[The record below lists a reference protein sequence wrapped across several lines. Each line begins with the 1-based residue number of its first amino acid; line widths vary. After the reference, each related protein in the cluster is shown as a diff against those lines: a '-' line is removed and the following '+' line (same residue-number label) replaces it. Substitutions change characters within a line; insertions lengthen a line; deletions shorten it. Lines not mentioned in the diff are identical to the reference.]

1 MADRRSEDMGRAL
14 STIREGNMVGLSGDD
29 EATLQELVHEYFVDG
44 YVKSDDS
51 DEESEEEVE
60 GAEALG
66 DQGLPG
72 DLEADV
78 NFFPDQDGGDDDDDV
93 DDDDGD
99 DDDDPP
105 VVNELQRVEHLLGEA
120 AVAEDHDVERQRASD
135 FSCDCSTFEG
145 RPCIQQFTNE
155 EVFKIRLDM
164 QGLTEGTVPSS
175 II

>member
-1 MADRRSEDMGRAL
+1 M
-14 STIREGNMVGLSGDD
+14 
-29 EATLQELVHEYFVDG
+29 
-44 YVKSDDS
+44 
-51 DEESEEEVE
+51 E

-120 AVAEDHDVERQRASD
+120 AVAEDHDMEQQRAID